1 MRSLKL
7 NGHEGARQVVNPTV
21 ARSGSLLCFDQLDY
35 EAAWDLQHQLVEERL
50 AECRPDTL
58 VLVEHPPT
66 YTIGRSGRDG
76 HWGGDEHVLRQTGY
90 PVYRVERGGSITYHG
105 PGQIV
110 GYPILHLKQFCSGP
124 KEYIRLLE
132 QVLIRTLAHYGMA
145 AFRLNKLPG
154 VWVNGNPPEK
164 IAAMGVRIQR
174 GITMHGFALNVAV
187 DVSPFGRIVP
197 CGIPACRV
205 TSMTACLGESVDVA
219 SVRQRIAEVFGEV
232 FGLEWIGWS
241 PKPLN
246 PTRSLDSASA
256 LDNVA
261 TPLSTRVGTELA

>member
-1 MRSLKL
+1 MGLLKL
-7 NGHEGARQVVNPTV
+7 NGHEGDRQVVDPAV
-21 ARSGSLLCFDQLDY
+21 VRSGSLLCFDQLDY
-35 EAAWDLQHQLVEERL
+35 EAAWDLQHQLVEERR
-50 AECRPDTL
+50 ADRRPDTL

-110 GYPILHLKQFCSGP
+110 GYPILQLKQFCSGP

-132 QVLIRTLAHYGMA
+132 QVLIRTLAHYGLA

-205 TSMTACLGESVDVA
+205 TSMAACLGGSVDVS
-219 SVRQRIAEVFGEV
+219 SVRQQIAAVFGEV
-232 FGLEWIGWS
+232 FGLEWIHSS
-241 PKPLN
+241 PSLPNL
-246 PTRSLDSASA
+246 TRPVESAAA
-256 LDNVA
+256 LDDVA
-261 TPLSTRVGTELA
+261 STLSQG